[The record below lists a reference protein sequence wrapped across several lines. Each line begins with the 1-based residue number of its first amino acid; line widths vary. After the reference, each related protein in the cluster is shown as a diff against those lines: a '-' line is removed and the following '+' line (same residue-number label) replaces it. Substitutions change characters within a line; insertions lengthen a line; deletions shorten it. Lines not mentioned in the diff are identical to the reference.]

1 MKKNASSSTQMLIK
15 DGGDLEN
22 RERNAKENSS
32 LVGLNVPAYTEE
44 NGVQSGEF
52 VPLTSAKPL
61 ENGNYLPGN
70 FSVEAEQKVIP
81 RSEPRVSCASTITPN
96 TLFPGF
102 QIPTETV
109 IPAEESLAGA
119 GKKKRGI
126 SAQEAIPILPRWAA
140 ITCLILNIIFP
151 GLGTVISGVIAF
163 FLTRHEMSLMNR
175 TSVLCVNCFVGLMQ
189 LSTIVFLFIGWFWSI
204 IWGCAFVGLSES
216 YGKEV
221 AKVEDESNA

>member
-1 MKKNASSSTQMLIK
+1 MKKNASPSTQMLIK
-15 DGGDLEN
+15 DGDLEN

-32 LVGLNVPAYTEE
+32 LVGLNMPAYTEE
-44 NGVQSGEF
+44 NGVQLGEF
-52 VPLTSAKPL
+52 APLTSAKPL
-61 ENGNYLPGN
+61 ENGNYLPGS

-109 IPAEESLAGA
+109 IPAEESLAGS

-126 SAQEAIPILPRWAA
+126 SAQEAIPVLPLWAA

-151 GLGTVISGVIAF
+151 GLG
-163 FLTRHEMSLMNR
+163 R
-175 TSVLCVNCFVGLMQ
+175 FV
-189 LSTIVFLFIGWFWSI
+189 SAPFILFIYRCQTSRTACI
-204 IWGCAFVGLSES
+204 NAVGQI
-216 YGKEV
+216 
-221 AKVEDESNA
+221 ACF

>member
-52 VPLTSAKPL
+52 APLTSAKPL

-109 IPAEESLAGA
+109 IPAEESLAGT

-126 SAQEAIPILPRWAA
+126 SAQEAIPVLPRWAA
-140 ITCLILNIIFP
+140 IACLILNIIFP
-151 GLGTVISGVIAF
+151 GLGRFVYTSFILLIYHSQTSRTVCINSAGLIA
-163 FLTRHEMSLMNR
+163 
-175 TSVLCVNCFVGLMQ
+175 CV
-189 LSTIVFLFIGWFWSI
+189 
-204 IWGCAFVGLSES
+204 
-216 YGKEV
+216 
-221 AKVEDESNA
+221 